1 VSIENILGSLDNVRK
16 SGNSKW
22 RAPCP
27 VHKGK
32 DRNLMISERSDGS
45 VGCYCF
51 VCGAGG
57 PDVMQSLGL
66 DLKEIFAPD
75 SEYQRPVITKKMQ
88 EEETMDRLVIEMAK
102 VNPPKTLEDTR
113 RVQLAQARLEGIQGK
128 RDQLSQQPETKSVD
142 DPIPF

>member
-1 VSIENILGSLDNVRK
+1 MSIDNILGSLDNVRK
-16 SGNSKW
+16 SGNAKW

-88 EEETMDRLVIEMAK
+88 EEEKVDRLVIEMAK

-142 DPIPF
+142 DPMPF

>member
-75 SEYQRPVITKKMQ
+75 SEYQRPVITNKMQ

>member
-1 VSIENILGSLDNVRK
+1 MSIENILGSLDNVRK

-88 EEETMDRLVIEMAK
+88 EEEKMDRLVIEMAK

-142 DPIPF
+142 DPMPF

>member
-1 VSIENILGSLDNVRK
+1 VSIDNILGSLDNVRK
-16 SGNSKW
+16 SGNAKW

-75 SEYQRPVITKKMQ
+75 SKYERPVITKKMQ

-128 RDQLSQQPETKSVD
+128 RDQLSQQHETKSVD
-142 DPIPF
+142 DPMPF

>member
-1 VSIENILGSLDNVRK
+1 MSIENILGSLDNVRK

>member
-1 VSIENILGSLDNVRK
+1 MSIDNILGSLDNVRQ
-16 SGNSKW
+16 SGKAKW

-75 SEYQRPVITKKMQ
+75 SEYRRPVITKKMQ
-88 EEETMDRLVIEMAK
+88 EEEKMDRLVVEMAK
-102 VNPPKTLEDTR
+102 VTPPTTLADKR
-113 RVQLAQARLEGIQGK
+113 RVQLAEARLEGIQGK
-128 RDQLSQQPETKSVD
+128 RDQLMQTNETKSVD
-142 DPIPF
+142 DTMPF

>member
-1 VSIENILGSLDNVRK
+1 MSIDNILGSLDNVRQ
-16 SGNSKW
+16 SGKAKW

-57 PDVMQSLGL
+57 LDVAESLGL
-66 DLKEIFAPD
+66 PVSEIFAPD
-75 SEYQRPVITKKMQ
+75 SKYERPVITKKMQ
-88 EEETMDRLVIEMAK
+88 EEEKMDRLVIEMAK

-128 RDQLSQQPETKSVD
+128 RDQLSQQHETKSVD
-142 DPIPF
+142 DPMSF